1 MLDSLKPIQF
11 GFFGFLGNFFPKK
24 LPKWGVGRSPIK
36 TVPHAGGAGRE
47 APQRSSVEDSP
58 PHIPYAVFSVILVV
72 LQVRAQKRKRFL
84 FAFFGEH
91 PKQHFKKIRRFAVDN
106 ANAL

>member
-1 MLDSLKPIQF
+1 MQF
-11 GFFGFLGNFFPKK
+11 GFFGFLGRFFPKK
-24 LPKWGVGRSPIK
+24 LPKWGMGRSPIK
-36 TVPHAGGAGRE
+36 TVSSAGRE

-58 PHIPYAVFSVILVV
+58 PHIPYAAFSVILVV

-91 PKQHFKKIRRFAVDN
+91 SKQHFKKIRRFAVDN

>member
-1 MLDSLKPIQF
+1 MWGEAPHIFILDP
-11 GFFGFLGNFFPKK
+11 GA
-24 LPKWGVGRSPIK
+24 WGEAPHIFTLDPGGAGRSPIYNSPS
-36 TVPHAGGAGRE
+36 VGVWGE
-47 APQRSSVEDSP
+47 A

-91 PKQHFKKIRRFAVDN
+91 SKQHFKKIRRFAVDN

>member
-1 MLDSLKPIQF
+1 MQF
-11 GFFGFLGNFFPKK
+11 GFFGSLGSFFPKK
-24 LPKWGVGRSPIK
+24 LPKSGRGVKPRIFIPLMSI
-36 TVPHAGGAGRE
+36 AL
-47 APQRSSVEDSP
+47 
-58 PHIPYAVFSVILVV
+58 HIPYAVFSVILVV

-91 PKQHFKKIRRFAVDN
+91 SKQHFKKIRRFAVDN